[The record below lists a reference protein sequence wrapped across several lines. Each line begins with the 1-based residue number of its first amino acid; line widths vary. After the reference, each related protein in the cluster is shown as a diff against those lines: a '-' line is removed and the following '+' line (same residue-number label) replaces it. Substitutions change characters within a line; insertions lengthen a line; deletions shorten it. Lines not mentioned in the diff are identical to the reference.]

1 MKRRL
6 FLFAFLFCIVLGGVC
21 SCSQEDAASS
31 SAPAQS
37 AARPDLND
45 PEQRAR
51 LIENL
56 FQCLRIWESNDVI
69 EIDENGKSLTPTP
82 AESLEKWRQAKGLT
96 KEDMTDIFA
105 RIIREHL
112 AEQETSP
119 DPGKTLEMYN
129 RYIRAHRYLA
139 SYPPPREEFMALMR
153 KTVDLDPDHAEAIFR
168 SYIRTNPDWLFGDG
182 TFEIIAERV
191 HLNTEDI
198 QTLLI
203 DMCEQIDRETDE
215 VRKKKLLDKVFESSF
230 QDDNLDIFRYL
241 DRTLLDHY
249 DRSYASMPERKVQL
263 EKAFAR
269 EEEKLL
275 ENRQKTNERYRRAKY
290 ALEHFGEGERV
301 LKTLRELDTNRRRY
315 SAEWAERRM
324 RDDLLLRLQEVVEEH
339 PGLAVC
345 AGAALVLLLAAS
357 AFLLIRRAKK
367 AVNRKPMQG
376 GEKTVKE
383 RIFPVL

>member
-1 MKRRL
+1 MKHRV
-6 FLFAFLFCIVLGGVC
+6 FLIATLFCLALGGVC

-31 SAPAQS
+31 SAPVQS

-119 DPGKTLEMYN
+119 DSSKTLEMYN

-139 SYPPPREEFMALMR
+139 SYPPPREELMALMR
-153 KTVDLDPDHAEAIFR
+153 KTVDLDLGHAEVIFR

-182 TFEIIAERV
+182 AFEIIAERV
-191 HLNTEDI
+191 HLNAEDI
-198 QTLLI
+198 QSLLI
-203 DMCEQIDRETDE
+203 NMCEQIDRETDE
-215 VRKKKLLDKVFESSF
+215 VRKKKLLDKVFESVF
-230 QDDNLDIFRYL
+230 QDDNLEIFRYL

-249 DRSYASMPERKVQL
+249 DRSYATMPERKVRL
-263 EKAFAR
+263 EKAFAG
-269 EEEKLL
+269 EEENLL
-275 ENRQKTNERYRRAKY
+275 KIGKETSESYRRAKY
-290 ALEHFGEGERV
+290 ALEHFGEGERA
-301 LKTLRELDTNRRRY
+301 LKILCELDTNPRRY
-315 SAEWAERRM
+315 SPDWAERRM
-324 RDDLLLRLQEVVEEH
+324 RDDLLFRLQEPLKDH

-345 AGAALVLLLAAS
+345 AGAVLVLLLAAA
-357 AFLLIRRAKK
+357 AFLLIRRVK
-367 AVNRKPMQG
+367 RKSSAQ
-376 GEKTVKE
+376 KE
-383 RIFPVL
+383 TSTQSTEQ